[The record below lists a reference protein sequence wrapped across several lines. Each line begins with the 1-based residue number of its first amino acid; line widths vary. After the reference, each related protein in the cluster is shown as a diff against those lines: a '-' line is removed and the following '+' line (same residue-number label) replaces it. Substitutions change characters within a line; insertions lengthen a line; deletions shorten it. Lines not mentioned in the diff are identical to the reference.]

1 MNKIYLHIGHG
12 KTGTSLIQSW
22 LANNAKI
29 LKDNHG
35 IDYLI
40 EDNIYYSRAKEG
52 YISAGNSKIFN
63 SLNYD
68 NLKTP
73 NNILLFSHEGF
84 FLDFFKNKNIQY
96 LLTNSKLKIFIY
108 TRNLIEYLISRWH
121 QYTKS
126 GQVVLDFQKYI
137 ENKDINIYQHYQHLI
152 DLIHFYKDQNIDY
165 VIRNYSNYKKNLI
178 QTFLSDILNKNVDI
192 NQFKSPKNSIINR
205 SHDEFELELIQ
216 SYSKLKNKNNN
227 FNKKRLLLSDYFINY
242 NPNIKSARPLL
253 DIDTYKLILT
263 NYKNQIDTLNKLLP
277 DNEKVIIED
286 FEKFRQKEKMNKSNL
301 INVTKLQI
309 HTLSKYLVD
318 SEKMLLDNYQINFIL
333 DLSIKMHKNNDS
345 SALSLIRI
353 AKKAKPNGPR
363 IDKLFREFEEIYSNK
378 KNETK

>member
-1 MNKIYLHIGHG
+1 MNKIYLHIGHA

-52 YISAGNSKIFN
+52 YISSGNSKIFN

-73 NNILLFSHEGF
+73 NNILLFSNEGF

-126 GQVVLDFQKYI
+126 GQVVLDFQKYM
-137 ENKDINIYQHYQHLI
+137 
-152 DLIHFYKDQNIDY
+152 
-165 VIRNYSNYKKNLI
+165 
-178 QTFLSDILNKNVDI
+178 T
-192 NQFKSPKNSIINR
+192 
-205 SHDEFELELIQ
+205 
-216 SYSKLKNKNNN
+216 
-227 FNKKRLLLSDYFINY
+227 NKKDPSFG
-242 NPNIKSARPLL
+242 
-253 DIDTYKLILT
+253 
-263 NYKNQIDTLNKLLP
+263 
-277 DNEKVIIED
+277 
-286 FEKFRQKEKMNKSNL
+286 
-301 INVTKLQI
+301 
-309 HTLSKYLVD
+309 VD
-318 SEKMLLDNYQINFIL
+318 
-333 DLSIKMHKNNDS
+333 
-345 SALSLIRI
+345 
-353 AKKAKPNGPR
+353 P
-363 IDKLFREFEEIYSNK
+363 
-378 KNETK
+378 

>member
-1 MNKIYLHIGHG
+1 MNKIYLHIGHA

-40 EDNIYYSRAKEG
+40 EDNINYSRAKEG

-63 SLNYD
+63 SLNFD

-84 FLDFFKNKNIQY
+84 FRDFFKNKNIQY

-126 GQVVLDFQKYI
+126 GQEVLDFQKYI
-137 ENKDINIYQHYQHLI
+137 ENKDINIYQHLI

-242 NPNIKSARPLL
+242 NPNIKSARLLL

-286 FEKFRQKEKMNKSNL
+286 FEKFRQKEKMNKINL

-318 SEKMLLDNYQINFIL
+318 SEKMLLDNYQINFLL

>member
-1 MNKIYLHIGHG
+1 MNKIYLHIGHA

-40 EDNIYYSRAKEG
+40 EDNINYSRAKEG

-63 SLNYD
+63 SLNFD

-84 FLDFFKNKNIQY
+84 FRDFFKNKNIQY

-137 ENKDINIYQHYQHLI
+137 ENKDINIYQHLI

-242 NPNIKSARPLL
+242 NPNIKSARLLL

-286 FEKFRQKEKMNKSNL
+286 FEKFRQKEKMNKINL

-318 SEKMLLDNYQINFIL
+318 SEKMLLDNYQINFLL

>member
-1 MNKIYLHIGHG
+1 MNKIYLHIGYG

-35 IDYLI
+35 IEYPI
-40 EDNIYYSRAKEG
+40 EDNIRYSRAKEG
-52 YISAGNSKIFN
+52 YISSGNIKIFN
-63 SLNYD
+63 SLNFD

-84 FLDFFKNKNIQY
+84 FSKFFENKNIQY

-108 TRNLIEYLISRWH
+108 TRNPIEYLISRWH

-126 GQVVLDFQKYI
+126 GLEALDFQQYI
-137 ENKDINIYQHYQHLI
+137 EITNINIFQHLI

-192 NQFKSPKNSIINR
+192 NQFKSPKNSIVNR

-227 FNKKRLLLSDYFINY
+227 FNKSRLLLSDYFINF
-242 NPNIKSARPLL
+242 NPEIKSYKPLL

-263 NYKNQIDTLNKLLP
+263 KFKNQIDTLNKLLP
-277 DNEKVIIED
+277 DKEKVIIED
-286 FEKFRQKEKMNKSNL
+286 FEKFQQNVNINESNL
-301 INVTKLQI
+301 IKVSKPQI
-309 HTLSKYLVD
+309 HTLSKFLVD
-318 SEKMLLDNYQINFIL
+318 SQKMLLNDNQINFL
-333 DLSIKMHKNNDS
+333 FDLSKKMHKNNDS
-345 SALSLIRI
+345 SALNLIRI
-353 AKKAKPNGPR
+353 AKQARPNGPR
-363 IDKLFREFEEIYSNK
+363 IDKFLRKFEEIYSNK

>member
-1 MNKIYLHIGHG
+1 MNKIYLHIGHA

-52 YISAGNSKIFN
+52 YISSGNSKIFN

-73 NNILLFSHEGF
+73 NNILLFSNEGF

-137 ENKDINIYQHYQHLI
+137 ENKDINIYQRLI

-216 SYSKLKNKNNN
+216 SYSKLKNKINN

-242 NPNIKSARPLL
+242 NPNIKSARSLL

-318 SEKMLLDNYQINFIL
+318 SEKMLLDNYQINFLL